1 MTVQQEIVDT
11 IKKYDKII
19 IHRHLRPDP
28 DALGSQVGLAELLR
42 ESFPEKEIRQVG
54 ETIEGLRFLAEMQE
68 VEDVFYQ
75 GALVIVTDTAN
86 SPRISDQ
93 RYQLAEKL
101 IKIDHH
107 PNDDPYGDLVWVNTK
122 ASSCSEMIAEFALMF
137 PESLKMNVKAA
148 RLLYAGIVGDT
159 GRFLYPSTT
168 SRTLEIA
175 SILRNYP
182 FDASAL
188 NREIEQMPMKVAKL
202 SGYLYQ
208 NIQVDENGAGRIIL
222 PQEILDK
229 YGIDDSETASIVS
242 LPGVIDEVLAWGI
255 FVQQPSGDYR
265 VRLRSKGPIINEL
278 AKRHHGGGHPLAS
291 GANAKDLAEVEE
303 IYKEIQDICQSYKSR
318 KTE

>member
-255 FVQQPSGDYR
+255 FFLQPSGYYR

>member
-242 LPGVIDEVLAWGI
+242 LPGVIDEVLASGI
-255 FVQQPSGDYR
+255 FVQQPSGYYR